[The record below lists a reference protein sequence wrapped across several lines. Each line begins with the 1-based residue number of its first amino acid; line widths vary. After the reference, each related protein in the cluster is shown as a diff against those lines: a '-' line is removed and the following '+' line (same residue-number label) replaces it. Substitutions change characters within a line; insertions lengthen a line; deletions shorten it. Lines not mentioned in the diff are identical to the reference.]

1 MTELPDRRM
10 VDCLAYVKGLIMKD
24 IISSIITSVLTAL
37 YQPFWFSVILSVMV
51 LFLYLFAYHNETGG
65 RGIREL
71 FPCGGSISEEMLFSE
86 AVFSDLYT
94 TMILFRTL
102 LNRDMW
108 MNPLSDVMANWW
120 IWKYGEDGTRY
131 LTTEC
136 IENLMLFIPFTI
148 LLFWT
153 AGKKILKKTTFLNI
167 VWTGLKI
174 TFVFS
179 LSIELLQLFLRLG
192 TFQVSDLTYNTL
204 GGGIGGAVYWIG
216 HQLSV
221 RRGAE

>member
-10 VDCLAYVKGLIMKD
+10 VDCLVYVKGLIMKD

-51 LFLYLFAYHNETGG
+51 LFFYLFAYHNETGG
-65 RGIREL
+65 RGIRGAFSVWWQYFRGNAFFRKL
-71 FPCGGSISEEMLFSE
+71 FFLTF
-86 AVFSDLYT
+86 YT
-94 TMILFRTL
+94 TMILFCTL

-136 IENLMLFIPFTI
+136 IENLMLFIPFTV
-148 LLFWT
+148 LFFWT
-153 AGKKILKKTTFLNI
+153 VRDKVTEKMTFCGT
-167 VWTGLKI
+167 VWKGLKI
-174 TFVFS
+174 TFLFS
-179 LSIELLQLFLRLG
+179 LSIEFLQLFLRLG
-192 TFQVSDLTYNTL
+192 TFQFSDLFYNTL
-204 GGGIGGAVYWIG
+204 GGGVGGLIYWFG
-216 HQLSV
+216 SYMSKRKHH
-221 RRGAE
+221 

>member
-1 MTELPDRRM
+1 
-10 VDCLAYVKGLIMKD
+10 MKD
-24 IISSIITSVLTAL
+24 IIASIITSVLTAL
-37 YQPFWFSVILSVMV
+37 YQPFWFSVILSVLV
-51 LFLYLFAYHNETGG
+51 LFFYLFSYHNETGG
-65 RGIREL
+65 RGIRGA
-71 FPCGGSISEEMLFSE
+71 F
-86 AVFSDLYT
+86 YT

-108 MNPLSDVMANWW
+108 MNPLSDVMGNWW
-120 IWKYGEDGTRY
+120 IWKYGNDGTRN

-153 AGKKILKKTTFLNI
+153 AGKRILKKTTFRNA

-179 LSIELLQLFLRLG
+179 LSIESLQLFLRLG

-204 GGGIGGAVYWIG
+204 GGGIGGAVFWMGYRLTEKRKFTLTN
-216 HQLSV
+216 QL
-221 RRGAE
+221 

>member
-51 LFLYLFAYHNETGG
+51 LFFYLFAYHNETGG
-65 RGIREL
+65 RGIRGAFSVWWQYFRGNAFFRKL
-71 FPCGGSISEEMLFSE
+71 FFLTF
-86 AVFSDLYT
+86 YT

-136 IENLMLFIPFTI
+136 IENLMLFIPVHDPAVLDRRKENIEKNNI
-148 LLFWT
+148 LEYCVDRT
-153 AGKKILKKTTFLNI
+153 
-167 VWTGLKI
+167 
-174 TFVFS
+174 
-179 LSIELLQLFLRLG
+179 
-192 TFQVSDLTYNTL
+192 
-204 GGGIGGAVYWIG
+204 
-216 HQLSV
+216 
-221 RRGAE
+221 

>member
-51 LFLYLFAYHNETGG
+51 LFFYLFAYHNETGG
-65 RGIREL
+65 RGIRGAFSVWWQYFRGNAFFRKL
-71 FPCGGSISEEMLFSE
+71 FFLTF
-86 AVFSDLYT
+86 YT

-108 MNPLSDVMANWW
+108 MNPLSDVMGNWW

-136 IENLMLFIPFTI
+136 IENLMLFIPFTV
-148 LLFWT
+148 LFFWT
-153 AGKKILKKTTFLNI
+153 VRDKVTEKMTFCGT
-167 VWTGLKI
+167 VWKGLKI
-174 TFVFS
+174 TFLFS
-179 LSIELLQLFLRLG
+179 LSIEFLQLFLRLG
-192 TFQVSDLTYNTL
+192 TFQFSDLFYNTL
-204 GGGIGGAVYWIG
+204 GGGVGGLIYWFG
-216 HQLSV
+216 SYMSKRKHH
-221 RRGAE
+221 

>member
-51 LFLYLFAYHNETGG
+51 LFFYLFAYHNETGG
-65 RGIREL
+65 RGIRGAFSVWWQYFRGNAFFRKL
-71 FPCGGSISEEMLFSE
+71 FFLTF
-86 AVFSDLYT
+86 YT

-167 VWTGLKI
+167 VWTGLI
-174 TFVFS
+174 
-179 LSIELLQLFLRLG
+179 ILLEEVLAGLCTGLVIS
-192 TFQVSDLTYNTL
+192 FQS
-204 GGGIGGAVYWIG
+204 GGEPNNVC
-216 HQLSV
+216 
-221 RRGAE
+221 RR

>member
-10 VDCLAYVKGLIMKD
+10 VGCLAYVKGLIMKD

-51 LFLYLFAYHNETGG
+51 LFFYLFAYHNETGG
-65 RGIREL
+65 RGIRGAFSVWWQYFRGNAFFRKL
-71 FPCGGSISEEMLFSE
+71 FFLTF
-86 AVFSDLYT
+86 YT

-136 IENLMLFIPFTI
+136 IENLMLFIAKLQESRPRMAWRRI
-148 LLFWT
+148 T
-153 AGKKILKKTTFLNI
+153 ANLMLRPPAQQNTK
-167 VWTGLKI
+167 V
-174 TFVFS
+174 VFS

-204 GGGIGGAVYWIG
+204 GGGIGGTVYWIG

>member
-51 LFLYLFAYHNETGG
+51 LFFYLFAYHNETGG
-65 RGIREL
+65 RGIRGAFSVWWQYFRGNAFFRKL
-71 FPCGGSISEEMLFSE
+71 FFLTF
-86 AVFSDLYT
+86 YT

-120 IWKYGEDGTRY
+120 
-131 LTTEC
+131 

>member
-51 LFLYLFAYHNETGG
+51 LFFYLFAYHNETGG
-65 RGIREL
+65 RGIRGAFSVWWQYFRGNAFFRKL
-71 FPCGGSISEEMLFSE
+71 FFLTF
-86 AVFSDLYT
+86 YT

-136 IENLMLFIPFTI
+136 IENLMLFIPFTV
-148 LLFWT
+148 LFFWT
-153 AGKKILKKTTFLNI
+153 VRDKVTEKMTFCGT
-167 VWTGLKI
+167 VWKGLKI
-174 TFVFS
+174 TFLFS
-179 LSIELLQLFLRLG
+179 LSIEFLQLFLRLG
-192 TFQVSDLTYNTL
+192 TFQFSDLFYNTL
-204 GGGIGGAVYWIG
+204 GGGVGGLIYWFG
-216 HQLSV
+216 SYMSKRKHH
-221 RRGAE
+221 